1 MKIDQTSTNYS
12 QSPFL
17 QKHSVSIRIWHWL
30 TFLTLTFILLTVL
43 FASTLLNP
51 RENSSVVQNMLSE
64 KGASI
69 DKDQAFS
76 VAHIFD
82 DKMWELHKYLG
93 FGLSFLI
100 LGRIGIEFA
109 QSNEEKFKSRLKSA
123 LNLYKQS
130 NPDKKELKLYLIV
143 KGSYT
148 FFYILILFM
157 ALTGL
162 SLAFGRDLGIS
173 RDTKHL
179 IEEIH
184 GFGQYLIYT
193 FVFFH
198 LCGVII
204 ADLGKSKGIVSGM
217 INGGK

>member
-1 MKIDQTSTNYS
+1 MS
-12 QSPFL
+12 QSPFM
-17 QKHSVSIRIWHWL
+17 QKHSVYIRIWHWF
-30 TFLTLTFILLTVL
+30 TFLTVTFILLNVL

-51 RENSSVVQNMLSE
+51 RENSLVVQNMLTE
-64 KGASI
+64 KGVSI
-69 DKDQAFS
+69 DKEQAFS

-93 FGLSFLI
+93 FGLSFL
-100 LGRIGIEFA
+100 LLARIGIEFA
-109 QSNEEKFKSRLKSA
+109 QSNEEKIKSRIKSV
-123 LNLYKQS
+123 LTLYQHKTA
-130 NPDKKELKLYLIV
+130 DKKELKLYLIV

-148 FFYILILFM
+148 LFYVLILFM
-157 ALTGL
+157 AITGL
-162 SLAFGRDLGIS
+162 TLAFGRDLGIS

-217 INGGK
+217 INGGE

>member
-1 MKIDQTSTNYS
+1 MKMDQTSSNYS
-12 QSPFL
+12 HSPFL
-17 QKHSVSIRIWHWL
+17 QKNSVAIRIWHWL

-51 RENSSVVQNMLSE
+51 RENSSIVQSMLTE
-64 KGASI
+64 KGAII

-82 DKMWELHKYLG
+82 NKMWELHKYLG
-93 FGLSFLI
+93 FGLSFL
-100 LGRIGIEFA
+100 LLARIGVEIA
-109 QSNEEKFKSRLKSA
+109 QSGEEKFKSRVQNA
-123 LNLYKQS
+123 LTLYKQN
-130 NPDKKELKLYLIV
+130 NPDKKELKLYMIV
-143 KGSYT
+143 KGCYT

-157 ALTGL
+157 AVTGL

-173 RDTKHL
+173 RDTRHL

-217 INGGK
+217 INGGE

>member
-1 MKIDQTSTNYS
+1 MS
-12 QSPFL
+12 QSPFM
-17 QKHSVSIRIWHWL
+17 QKHSGYIRIWHWL
-30 TFLTLTFILLTVL
+30 TFLTVTFILLTVL

-51 RENSSVVQNMLSE
+51 RENSLVVQNMLTE
-64 KGASI
+64 KGVSI
-69 DKDQAFS
+69 DKEQAFS

-93 FGLSFLI
+93 FGLSFL
-100 LGRIGIEFA
+100 LLARIGIEFA
-109 QSNEEKFKSRLKSA
+109 QSNEEKIKSRIKSV
-123 LNLYKQS
+123 LTLYKHK
-130 NPDKKELKLYLIV
+130 NADKKELKLYLIV

-148 FFYILILFM
+148 LFYVLILFM
-157 ALTGL
+157 AITGL
-162 SLAFGRDLGIS
+162 TLAFGRDLGIS

-217 INGGK
+217 INGGE